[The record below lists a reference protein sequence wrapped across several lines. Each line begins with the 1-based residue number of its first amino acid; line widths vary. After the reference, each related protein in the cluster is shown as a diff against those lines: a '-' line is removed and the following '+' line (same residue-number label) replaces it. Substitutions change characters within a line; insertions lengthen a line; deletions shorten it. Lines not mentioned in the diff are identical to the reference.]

1 MRVLLGVRLW
11 VSGRGPN
18 GSVAASVSTS
28 EEAGML
34 TFVYGTMA
42 AGKSTVALQMAHSL
56 RSVGATV
63 GLWTAGDRSA
73 TGQVTSRIG
82 VSADGLSIST
92 WTSAEITKAAFALA
106 DAATEAD
113 HGGAHLLVD
122 EAQFLE
128 PDAVD
133 ALAAAADDL
142 RLDVT
147 CFGLRVDFKG
157 ELFPGSRRLF
167 ELADRIEAL
176 PVPARCWCG
185 EPGMHNVRVSA
196 DGMVV
201 RDGPQVL
208 IGDVST
214 IAEAEQMQFVADE
227 VRYVIL
233 CRAHWRE
240 GRASR

>member
-1 MRVLLGVRLW
+1 
-11 VSGRGPN
+11 
-18 GSVAASVSTS
+18 
-28 EEAGML
+28 ML

-82 VSADGLSIST
+82 VSADGLSVSG
-92 WTSAEITKAAFALA
+92 WTSAELTKAAIALA
-106 DAATEAD
+106 DAAMTAD
-113 HGGAHLLVD
+113 HGAAHLLVD

-128 PDAVD
+128 PDAVE
-133 ALAAAADDL
+133 ALATAADDYGL
-142 RLDVT
+142 EVT
-147 CFGLRVDFKG
+147 CFGLRVDFRG

-185 EPGMHNVRVSA
+185 EPGMHNVRVSG
-196 DGMVV
+196 DGIVL

-208 IGDVST
+208 IGDVT
-214 IAEAEQMQFVADE
+214 VAGDDAQMQFVDDQ

>member
-1 MRVLLGVRLW
+1 
-11 VSGRGPN
+11 
-18 GSVAASVSTS
+18 
-28 EEAGML
+28 ML

-56 RSVGATV
+56 GSVGATV

-82 VSADGLSIST
+82 VSADGHSISG
-92 WTSAEITKAAFALA
+92 WSAAEVSKAAANLA
-106 DAATEAD
+106 STAITNDA
-113 HGGAHLLVD
+113 GGAHLLVD
-122 EAQFLE
+122 EAQFLS
-128 PDAVD
+128 PDVVD
-133 ALAAAADDL
+133 ALAAAADDYGL
-142 RLDVT
+142 EVT
-147 CFGLRVDFKG
+147 CFGLRVDFRG

-185 EPGMHNVRVSA
+185 DPGMHNVRVNA
-196 DGMVV
+196 DGVV
-201 RDGPQVL
+201 LRDGPQVM
-208 IGDVST
+208 IGDVTLAS
-214 IAEAEQMQFVADE
+214 EHEQMQFVDDH

-240 GRASR
+240 GRSAR